1 MADNASIYKNTS
13 TGLITVKTSR
23 GSNEVEQVLS
33 ADMEG
38 YKAAEAALALAEAIP
53 NPLGE
58 TKEALAKEK
67 TLRAKAEA
75 EAKDLVERLK
85 ASARKIALLLTGTSD
100 TIAPGLIKEYP
111 EWQVGLSVDA
121 GDAYRIGDILYLSK
135 RPHVTSDENG
145 PKSANAKDYWKGGA
159 IPEDEV
165 PEPKPGVKY
174 PKGTVV
180 AYQGVDYYA
189 TVDTNEG
196 PEVGYPTW
204 DLLSNKPKD

>member
-23 GSNEVEQVLS
+23 GANEVEQVLS
-33 ADMEG
+33 ADMEE
-38 YKAAEAALALAEAIP
+38 YKVAEAALALAEAIP

-75 EAKDLVERLK
+75 EAKDLAERLK

-111 EWQVGLSVDA
+111 EWQVGLSVDT
-121 GDAYRIGDILYLSK
+121 GDAYRIEDTLYMAI
-135 RPHVTSDENG
+135 RAHVTSKENG
-145 PKSANAKDYWKGGA
+145 PESEKAKDYWKGGS
-159 IPEDEV
+159 IQQDQ

-196 PEVGYPTW
+196 PEVGFPIW
-204 DLLSNKPKD
+204 DLLSNKPRN

>member
-23 GSNEVEQVLS
+23 GANEVEQVLS

-38 YKAAEAALALAEAIP
+38 YRAAEAVLALAEAIP

-75 EAKDLVERLK
+75 EAKDLAERLK
-85 ASARKIALLLTGTSD
+85 DSARKIALLLTGTSD
-100 TIAPGLIKEYP
+100 TIAPELIRDYP
-111 EWQVGLSVDA
+111 EWQVGLSVDT
-121 GDAYRIGDILYLSK
+121 GDAYRIGDVLYMAI
-135 RPHVTSDENG
+135 RDHVTSEENG
-145 PKSANAKDYWKGGA
+145 PKSASAKDYWKGGA
-159 IPEDEV
+159 IPEDEK
-165 PEPKPGVKY
+165 PEPKPEVKY
-174 PKGTVV
+174 PKGSVV

-204 DLLSNKPKD
+204 DLLANKPQN